1 MGAYAGTV
9 PAYASCRIRGGQ
21 RGVSGQVRHGAG
33 TSADGGDSE
42 PPCPRPIPMPPHI
55 APKRGPV
62 LSYQRNVDAKGAVAV
77 ALCLHRWAAFD
88 FFPELG
94 GMGSNDAGHPRMLT
108 VTTLHEGGA
117 AADYG

>member
-1 MGAYAGTV
+1 MGPGRPRMAAIPSR
-9 PAYASCRIRGGQ
+9 PARG
-21 RGVSGQVRHGAG
+21 RSR
-33 TSADGGDSE
+33 
-42 PPCPRPIPMPPHI
+42 CPHI
-55 APKRGPV
+55 APKRGSA

-108 VTTLHEGGA
+108 VTTLHEGVPPPITG
-117 AADYG
+117 DECRGFEG